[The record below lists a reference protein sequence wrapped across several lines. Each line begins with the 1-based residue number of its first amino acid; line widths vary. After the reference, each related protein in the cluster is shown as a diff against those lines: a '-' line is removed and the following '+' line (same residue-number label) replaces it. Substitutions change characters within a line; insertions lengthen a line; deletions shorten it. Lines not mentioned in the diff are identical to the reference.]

1 MKHLQLAIGNWIC
14 ALPGVLCGRGVQA
27 QTNESTPG
35 RGWFCY
41 SSSYFSGPV
50 KLIGLSNFGA
60 CSSTLVE
67 AAIR

>member
-14 ALPGVLCGRGVQA
+14 ALPGVFCGRGVQA
-27 QTNESTPG
+27 KPKSPLRAGNGLLQ
-35 RGWFCY
+35 FQLL
-41 SSSYFSGPV
+41 SGPV